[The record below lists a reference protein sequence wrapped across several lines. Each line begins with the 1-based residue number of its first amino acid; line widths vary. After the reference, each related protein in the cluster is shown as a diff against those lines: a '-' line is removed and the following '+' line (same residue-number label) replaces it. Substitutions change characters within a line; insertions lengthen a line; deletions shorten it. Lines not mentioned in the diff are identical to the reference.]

1 MRIKRSV
8 TRFFM
13 ALILPALTIAVVGYF
28 GSYAIWGERGLLT
41 LEDTEA
47 HLGMQQEKLAQVTSE
62 HDRLAHRIQLMED
75 GHADPDLVEEL
86 ARGRVMDGAPNQ
98 VAVPRTAAH

>member
-13 ALILPALTIAVVGYF
+13 ALVLPALAIAVVGYF
-28 GSYAIWGERGLLT
+28 GGYAIWGDRGLLA

-47 HLGMQQEKLAQVTSE
+47 RLGLQQEKLAQISSE
-62 HDRLAHRIQLMED
+62 RDRLAHRIQLMEA

-86 ARGRVMDGAPNQ
+86 ARGQLMDGAPNQ
-98 VAVPRTAAH
+98 VAVPRAAH

>member
-13 ALILPALTIAVVGYF
+13 ALILPALSIAVVGYF
-28 GSYAIWGERGLLT
+28 GSYAIWGERGLLV

-47 HLGMQQEKLAQVTSE
+47 RLDMQQEKLVRIAAE
-62 HDRLAHRIQLMED
+62 RDRLAHRIALMED

-86 ARGRVMDGAPNQ
+86 ARTQLMDGAPNQ
-98 VAVPRTAAH
+98 VAIPRNGR

>member
-41 LEDTEA
+41 LEDAEA

-86 ARGRVMDGAPNQ
+86 ARGRLMDGAPNQ
-98 VAVPRTAAH
+98 VAVPRSATH